1 MVLVIVYFWS
11 MDAVGQFFPNT
22 GMGFLLTSI
31 PFMLLLS
38 LLYVHSLTRRV
49 LLGIGLNSIIAPL
62 AAWYVLGQLFAISLP

>member
-1 MVLVIVYFWS
+1 
-11 MDAVGQFFPNT
+11 MDAVGQLFPNT

-31 PFMLLLS
+31 LFMLLLS

-62 AAWYVLGQLFAISLP
+62 VAWYVLGQLFAISLP